1 MPGINYPSSAWGF
14 ARGWA
19 TNLIFCRRWT
29 GGSREQHGGRSNV
42 LASEPGRPGCVE
54 PMGASTTYLTG
65 ATVFS
70 CISSSVVAWSLLAQ
84 LTSKGGAPWG
94 KLSPAAEL
102 QQSILSRP
110 AHSTEDCFWTPFPA
124 QQPPVPSSPGVLVR
138 SANGPRRRPHYHKA
152 KGRAVLLRGVCRPYG
167 NRLPT
172 FIVMSDKM
180 SIDKKDPTKDD
191 SDDSSHSSPENDSTQ
206 AAPQESQ
213 PAKRK
218 GGRKPVGLPG
228 TQRRHVTTR
237 GLPCSD
243 NRFQIYATS
252 EERKQRNRQA
262 QAAFRERRTE
272 YIKQLEE
279 TIRVHESNLN
289 NLQAAHRSA
298 ADECLMLRYKNSL
311 LERILLEKG
320 IDVQAELH
328 AKTGS
333 PNLGPSHMPQNMV
346 QPPPIQRAMFNR
358 HHGARR
364 SGSSIAPKVDSAVNG
379 IAANQSMAHSMASPK
394 SRPTPPSHVASPTTS
409 TPGFSGSAASPN
421 TSAHHGLRGTLPPP
435 PPPPSRVPQMAPMP
449 GMSAAGRQQLL
460 AQQQKQQQ
468 QQQQPLHPP
477 PQQSQ
482 QQPHPPQQAMP
493 PSHQQQQAPPLG
505 QASHAPVSRAPG
517 IYPSQSFQSHIEQL
531 GKTEGFAVS
540 IQVPQTYFANSV
552 DTEQEYDAPND
563 MIDDVEPET
572 PGPSPYS
579 NGYPNPQ
586 APAIPMQTGHGMTPA
601 TAQAQAQAHM
611 AQAEQGAQSQGQGY
625 PSMTQLLDP
634 ALDWDPF
641 GLSASM
647 AFPSQ
652 FSFDTSNMR

>member
-1 MPGINYPSSAWGF
+1 
-14 ARGWA
+14 
-19 TNLIFCRRWT
+19 
-29 GGSREQHGGRSNV
+29 
-42 LASEPGRPGCVE
+42 
-54 PMGASTTYLTG
+54 
-65 ATVFS
+65 
-70 CISSSVVAWSLLAQ
+70 
-84 LTSKGGAPWG
+84 
-94 KLSPAAEL
+94 
-102 QQSILSRP
+102 
-110 AHSTEDCFWTPFPA
+110 
-124 QQPPVPSSPGVLVR
+124 
-138 SANGPRRRPHYHKA
+138 
-152 KGRAVLLRGVCRPYG
+152 
-167 NRLPT
+167 
-172 FIVMSDKM
+172 MSDKM
-180 SIDKKDPTKDD
+180 SIDKKDPSKDD
-191 SDDSSHSSPENDSTQ
+191 SDDSGTSSPENDSAQ

-218 GGRKPVGLPG
+218 GGRKP
-228 TQRRHVTTR
+228 
-237 GLPCSD
+237 
-243 NRFQIYATS
+243 IYATS

-364 SGSSIAPKVDSAVNG
+364 SASSIAPKTDSGVGNAV
-379 IAANQSMAHSMASPK
+379 ANNSNLAQSMASPK

-409 TPGFSGSAASPN
+409 TPGFSGSAASPI
-421 TSAHHGLRGTLPPP
+421 AAGPHGLRSTLPAPLP
-435 PPPPSRVPQMAPMP
+435 ARVPQMAPMP

-460 AQQQKQQQ
+460 AQQQKQHQQ
-468 QQQQPLHPP
+468 QALQQPPQTPLQQQQPQQPP
-477 PQQSQ
+477 PQGL
-482 QQPHPPQQAMP
+482 
-493 PSHQQQQAPPLG
+493 HQQQGPQLG
-505 QASHAPVSRAPG
+505 QVPLPPPARPPG

-531 GKTEGFAVS
+531 
-540 IQVPQTYFANSV
+540 
-552 DTEQEYDAPND
+552 EQEYDAPND
-563 MIDDVEPET
+563 MIDDVESET

-579 NGYPNPQ
+579 AGYTTSQ
-586 APAIPMQTGHGMTPA
+586 APSIPMQTGHNIAPA
-601 TAQAQAQAHM
+601 AAQAQVQAHTQTQM
-611 AQAEQGAQSQGQGY
+611 GHGDQGAQTQGQGY